1 MSEQANGPHM
11 PAQWR
16 LVTNPATRAA
26 AGELMAANSI
36 NSAGRGERHLSNFV
50 FRGECDPCSPD
61 GDLHREDGDHDPD
74 QP

>member
-16 LVTNPATRAA
+16 LVTNPATRAE

-36 NSAGRGERHLSNFV
+36 YSAGCGERHLGNLVLRSKCN
-50 FRGECDPCSPD
+50 PCGPD
-61 GDLHREDGDHDPD
+61 GDLHRKDDDHDPD
-74 QP
+74 QL